1 MSRRND
7 ERERGKIN
15 KLGIMR
21 KEMERMQKEE
31 MERMQKE
38 QEEMERMRKEEME
51 RMQQKKQEEMVVN
64 RGLPTNGGRGPGRW
78 NTPRE
83 RFDMLA
89 ARESPIPEYVPGP
102 ASVPE
107 PEITQEQRI
116 RAHIQYMQDLKN
128 RRPPPPPPQYTDPSN
143 YSYRVREEAINFPHG
158 HDYTR
163 LEARP
168 VISLSDQARKYEE
181 SEVLNANLEEL
192 GNRMF
197 HNVMDGQG
205 GRKKR
210 KTANIR
216 QKKQHRRRHR
226 RRHSTKKYR
235 KY

>member
-1 MSRRND
+1 
-7 ERERGKIN
+7 
-15 KLGIMR
+15 
-21 KEMERMQKEE
+21 
-31 MERMQKE
+31 
-38 QEEMERMRKEEME
+38 
-51 RMQQKKQEEMVVN
+51 
-64 RGLPTNGGRGPGRW
+64 
-78 NTPRE
+78 
-83 RFDMLA
+83 MLA

-116 RAHIQYMQDLKN
+116 RAHIQY
-128 RRPPPPPPQYTDPSN
+128 PPPQYTDPSN

-216 QKKQHRRRHR
+216 QKKQQRRRHR